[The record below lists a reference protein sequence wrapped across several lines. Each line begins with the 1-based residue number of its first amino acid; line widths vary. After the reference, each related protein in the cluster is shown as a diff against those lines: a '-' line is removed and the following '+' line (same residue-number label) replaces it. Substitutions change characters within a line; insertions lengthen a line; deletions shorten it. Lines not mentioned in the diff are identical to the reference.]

1 MGQTT
6 SYHRVLWSGVG
17 GFGISEKHPA
27 IFIFVDQSLVY
38 KASLPAFFHLFH
50 STMREVQEVGYYY
63 HFCLAN
69 QLLSFNKIAL
79 FNIVP
84 SSPSK
89 RKCN

>member
-1 MGQTT
+1 M
-6 SYHRVLWSGVG
+6 G

-27 IFIFVDQSLVY
+27 IFIFVDQSLIF
-38 KASLPAFFHLFH
+38 KASLPAFSHLFH
-50 STMREVQEVGYYY
+50 STMSGKQEVGHYY

-89 RKCN
+89 RKYN